1 MASSPDE
8 ITRML
13 IEWSNGEREA
23 LHKLIPL
30 VYAEMRQIAGRVLRR
45 ERRDHTLQPTALV
58 HEAYLRL
65 VDQRNV
71 NWQNRAHFFAI
82 AAQAM
87 RRIVVDHARRH
98 NALKRGGD
106 NLKVELE
113 AALALPGAKDLDV
126 VKLDDALVAL
136 AAFDPQQSR
145 IVELRFFGGLSIEE
159 TAEVIGISPATV
171 KRDWSMAKAWLH
183 REMQAG
189 GEAPEGPQT

>member
-136 AAFDPQQSR
+136 AAFDAQQSQ

-183 REMQAG
+183 REMHSG
-189 GEAPEGPQT
+189 GEAQERPQS

>member
-8 ITRML
+8 VTRML
-13 IEWSNGEREA
+13 IAWSNGERGA
-23 LHKLIPL
+23 LDQLIPV
-30 VYAEMRQIAGRVLRR
+30 VYGELRQLARRALRS

-82 AAQAM
+82 ASQAM

-98 NALKRGGD
+98 NAIKRGGD
-106 NLKVELE
+106 NMKVELE
-113 AALALPGAKDLDV
+113 EAMLLPGARDLDV
-126 VKLDDALVAL
+126 VKLDDALTTL
-136 AAFDPQQSR
+136 AAFDPQQSQ

-171 KRDWSMAKAWLH
+171 KRDWTMAKAWLH
-183 REMQAG
+183 RELQSAG
-189 GEAPEGPQT
+189 TVADE

>member
-8 ITRML
+8 VTLML
-13 IEWSNGEREA
+13 IRWSNGERDA
-23 LHKLIPL
+23 LDQLIPV
-30 VYAEMRQIAGRVLRR
+30 VYGELRKLARRALGR

-58 HEAYLRL
+58 HEAYMRL
-65 VDQRNV
+65 VDQRSV

-82 AAQAM
+82 ASQAM

-113 AALALPGAKDLDV
+113 AAMLLPGAKDVDV
-126 VKLDDALVAL
+126 VKLDDALTAL
-136 AAFDPQQSR
+136 AAFDPHQSR
-145 IVELRFFGGLSIEE
+145 IVELRFFGGLSIEQ

-183 REMQAG
+183 REL
-189 GEAPEGPQT
+189 EGA